1 MVSTLDPAPPNNIT
15 MLKVSQMSPC
25 PGITSTFHVYFVPQQ
40 FTVCLHLLE
49 ELMISRTVFDQ
60 IQFGEYKLGLIPFDT
75 DILSLEM
82 DGCFKQVI
90 VLWNISLFVLAK
102 LF

>member
-1 MVSTLDPAPPNNIT
+1 MVRALPPVPQQSLIT
-15 MLKVSQMSPC
+15 HKMFRFS
-25 PGITSTFHVYFVPQQ
+25 GITSTFHVYFVPQQ

-82 DGCFKQVI
+82 DGCFKQVKH
-90 VLWNISLFVLAK
+90 FVFVFMRFL
-102 LF
+102 

>member
-1 MVSTLDPAPPNNIT
+1 M
-15 MLKVSQMSPC
+15 
-25 PGITSTFHVYFVPQQ
+25 YFVPQQ

-49 ELMISRTVFDQ
+49 ELMVSRTVFDQ

-82 DGCFKQVI
+82 DGCFKQVNKYFHCI
-90 VLWNISLFVLAK
+90 CVYSV
-102 LF
+102 

>member
-1 MVSTLDPAPPNNIT
+1 MFRFS
-15 MLKVSQMSPC
+15 
-25 PGITSTFHVYFVPQQ
+25 GITSTFHVYFVPQQ

-82 DGCFKQVI
+82 DGCFKQVMH
-90 VLWNISLFVLAK
+90 SDFVFMCLS
-102 LF
+102 